1 MTTSILQYYQRRSS
15 NQIENGFVGLQ
26 LPSAS
31 FTSRLYLTQSEC
43 ICVEGLPL
51 VAVTLFSKASVQ
63 VAGQQGS
70 FPLLLCPT
78 APLKLVILPHRDVT
92 VVAGGSP
99 EWKGDQTS
107 VPCFPCSELSGNQVV
122 FLLQVGLC
130 LLWAWVGPGDVGN
143 LFLSHLSNDS
153 AWLCCFP
160 LFL

>member
-1 MTTSILQYYQRRSS
+1 M
-15 NQIENGFVGLQ
+15 
-26 LPSAS
+26 
-31 FTSRLYLTQSEC
+31 
-43 ICVEGLPL
+43 
-51 VAVTLFSKASVQ
+51 AVILFSKASVQ

-122 FLLQVGLC
+122 FLLQVELC
-130 LLWAWVGPGDVGN
+130 LL
-143 LFLSHLSNDS
+143 
-153 AWLCCFP
+153 
-160 LFL
+160 

>member
-1 MTTSILQYYQRRSS
+1 M
-15 NQIENGFVGLQ
+15 GLQ

-51 VAVTLFSKASVQ
+51 VAVILFSKASVQ

-78 APLKLVILPHRDVT
+78 APLKLVILPHRGVT

-99 EWKGDQTS
+99 EWKGRPDQ
-107 VPCFPCSELSGNQVV
+107 CSL
-122 FLLQVGLC
+122 
-130 LLWAWVGPGDVGN
+130 
-143 LFLSHLSNDS
+143 
-153 AWLCCFP
+153 FP
-160 LFL
+160 L